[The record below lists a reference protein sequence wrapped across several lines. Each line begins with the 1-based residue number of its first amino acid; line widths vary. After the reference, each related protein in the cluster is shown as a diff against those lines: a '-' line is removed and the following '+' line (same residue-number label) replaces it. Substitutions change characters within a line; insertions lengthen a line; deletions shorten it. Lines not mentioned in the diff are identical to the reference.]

1 MSAAGASL
9 DRMDALENFCP
20 STVEVL
26 HVPEERG
33 MWRIGSA
40 GTTYYLLDLDRG
52 AVVRVRGAGSGR
64 FPFDDRWNRLLDV
77 TSWDLGTGTP
87 EAGVV
92 RVGGRPRYTFDPD
105 PTWPS
110 EEWRWQRIV
119 TSIQRIPPEPADRLR
134 SELAASG

>member
-1 MSAAGASL
+1 
-9 DRMDALENFCP
+9 MDAMEHAGP

-26 HVPEERG
+26 TVPRERG

-40 GTTYYLLDLDRG
+40 GTTYYLLDLERVT
-52 AVVRVRGAGSGR
+52 VVRVRGTGSVR

-77 TSWDLGTGTP
+77 TSWDLATGVP
-87 EAGVV
+87 EAGVI
-92 RVGGRPRYTFDPD
+92 RVGERPRYTFDPD

-119 TSIQRIPPEPADRLR
+119 TSIRRIPREEAERLR
-134 SELAASG
+134 GEFSAAG